1 MSSLLKLKSQRLY
14 FSTTS
19 IANPRSITIP
29 SGIIAVVGPNGAG
42 KSLLGEIITNGRNFR
57 TNHIEVP
64 PGFKVKKVEFDDI
77 HSLRGITASGYY
89 QQRYESTMNDEVP
102 TVMSVLSKNIDHDD
116 FKYVCLRL
124 GMPDITDR
132 KINYL
137 SSGELRK
144 LLIALTLTL
153 RPDLLILD
161 NPYIGLDEPARQL
174 LDKTMEQLR
183 DDGLNVML
191 LLCDPTDIPECT
203 DTVIPVNNMSIEE
216 PIPVIGNL
224 QLIRESLLPEFNF
237 SFNTS
242 AIPDYPTDLSK
253 PYDTIARFNGC
264 NISNGSLK
272 LIDSLEWHI
281 KPGERWSLSGPN
293 GSGKSTIL
301 SLINADNPAGYRSN
315 IILFDR
321 RRGTGESI
329 WDIKRLI
336 GYVSPEMELYFT
348 GSGNL
353 ENIIGHGLV
362 DTVGNFVKLSE
373 TQLSHARSWI
383 KVMNMEHLASTS
395 YSSLS
400 AGERQLALV
409 TRALIKQPRLLILD
423 EPMHA
428 LDYGR
433 KKALKELLEY
443 LCHRS
448 DTKPM
453 ANRMAMI
460 FVTHRPKE
468 LPDTITNTM
477 SL

>member
-19 IANPRSITIP
+19 LANPHSITIP
-29 SGIIAVVGPNGAG
+29 GGIIAVVGPNGAG
-42 KSLLGEIITNGRNFR
+42 KSLLGEIITHGRNFR
-57 TNHIEVP
+57 TNNIEVP

-77 HSLRGITASGYY
+77 HSLRGITAPGYY
-89 QQRYESTMNDEVP
+89 QQRYEATMNDEVP
-102 TVMSVLSKNIDHDD
+102 TVLSVIPHDINHDD
-116 FKYVCLRL
+116 FKTVCLRL

-144 LLIALTLTL
+144 LLIALTLTQ

-161 NPYIGLDEPARQL
+161 NPYIGLDEPAREL
-174 LDKTMEQLR
+174 LDNALYRLR
-183 DDGLNVML
+183 DDGVNVML
-191 LLCDPTDIPECT
+191 LLCDPTEIPECT
-203 DTVIPVNNMSIEE
+203 DVVIPVNNMSIDE
-216 PIPVIGNL
+216 PIPVSGNL
-224 QLIRESLLPEFNF
+224 QFIRKSLLPSFDF
-237 SFNTS
+237 SFNID
-242 AIPDYPTDLSK
+242 AIPEYPSDLSK
-253 PYDTIARFNGC
+253 PYDIIARFNGC
-264 NISNGSLK
+264 TISNGSRK
-272 LIDSLEWHI
+272 LIESLEWTI

-336 GYVSPEMELYFT
+336 GYVSPEMKLYFT

-373 TQLSHARSWI
+373 SQLFHARSWI
-383 KVMNMEHLASTS
+383 KVMNMEHLTSTH

-433 KKALKELLEY
+433 KKALKELLEH
-443 LCHRS
+443 LCLRS
-448 DTKPM
+448 DNKPL
-453 ANRMAMI
+453 AHRMAMI
-460 FVTHRPKE
+460 FVTHRPQE
-468 LPDTITNTM
+468 LPDTITNTK